1 VDVFDTQGQFI
12 ARVGAH
18 GQLNAPWGMAIAPP
32 EFGKYAGNL
41 LVGNFGD
48 GRIQAFKMSDDMRAF
63 SPAGVLRDE
72 SNRQI
77 VIDGLWG
84 IGFGNGAQSG
94 STSTLYFAAGPNDET
109 NGLFG
114 SIELTP

>member
-1 VDVFDTQGQFI
+1 V
-12 ARVGAH
+12 
-18 GQLNAPWGMAIAPP
+18 L
-32 EFGKYAGNL
+32 
-41 LVGNFGD
+41 
-48 GRIQAFKMSDDMRAF
+48 
-63 SPAGVLRDE
+63 LRDE